1 MAHEIAGITQ
11 CVLCEK
17 SFIGPPIIVGQQPK
31 GRAALFMQR
40 LTEHFMK
47 EHPRENKDVEWKS
60 IEYLGILRMRS
71 FRTTDAGLGRMIDE
85 LRWQN
90 LQQLLNAHI
99 PDSNI
104 TTQCNNLA
112 GDIVDVIMRVLEKA
126 STPEEKYEGSAI
138 AIATET
144 QDLLEAAIAEKLVP
158 HFKEI
163 RNALE
168 EPGKYPAT
176 LHPDYR
182 PERIITV

>member
-60 IEYLGILRMRS
+60 IEYLGLLRMRS

-112 GDIVDVIMRVLEKA
+112 GDIMDMVIARNAALDPQHTTREAMQEVLEA
-126 STPEEKYEGSAI
+126 DI
-138 AIATET
+138 AAKLKQVFTE
-144 QDLLEAAIAEKLVP
+144 L
-158 HFKEI
+158 